1 MSGQRRALVFAIP
14 AFQGM
19 TVVASNVCRKN
30 KPLTS
35 P

>member
-14 AFQGM
+14 AFPGM
-19 TVVASNVCRKN
+19 TVVASNGRQKN